1 MKVQLTIVQGK
12 PEGKEFV
19 LPVNP
24 FVIGRAEGCHL
35 RSKNETVSDQHCAI
49 LVKED
54 QVYVRDLT
62 KQDATRVN
70 GEPVKGEIK
79 VKSGD
84 LLNVGPLVFAITLLD
99 TASTDTAPEPVN
111 DTASEPSQPEEDQ
124 EDADVDDWLTDDD
137 DDDSLDDMDSLSDTP
152 DSEMAKEEN
161 SSGDADQDSDKSKEK
176 SADEQA
182 LTSHAANDILRKYFT
197 REE

>member
-70 GEPVKGEIK
+70 GKPVKGEIK
-79 VKSGD
+79 VQSND

-99 TASTDTAPEPVN
+99 TASTDPAQKPVN
-111 DTASEPSQPEEDQ
+111 DTASEPSQPEGQ
-124 EDADVDDWLTDDD
+124 EDADVDDWLTEDD

-152 DSEMAKEEN
+152 DSEMPKQEN
-161 SSGDADQDSDKSKEK
+161 SSGDADQDSDKPKEK
-176 SADEQA
+176 PADEQA